1 MQLKLL
7 AAIIG
12 AFLCIQA
19 ILGWKPSVFAG
30 LYVYLPLLGIALI
43 AMHLAARNV
52 SARSQTERQTWLL
65 AVFSAAVLGVGV
77 GIVGGGNDGSASTVL
92 PPAQIGI
99 SIATGGFLPWKMG
112 MVNMLRFLPLMTA
125 LSCAWFAIKRGVP
138 TVRIMLVCI
147 AMYLG
152 ISIIWHL
159 PSIAALVL
167 RQTGMPI
174 ETTQDAYIVLIRAMT
189 NTFWA
194 NDLGNR
200 FLSPIAEQGR
210 SGLSVFHAALC
221 VLTAGFIAFGLKIKD
236 LLRKKSLE
244 KTSLWNG
251 GAMLLIGLCALMLG
265 QSVQVMPKLTP
276 ITVLVHIVFCLWVIS
291 GIFWLNEENKS
302 VEDQEMSDEPS
313 PMMYVFVGSSLV
325 LGWPVFLGCVLGLI
339 ASFLRKELHLEG
351 MLGEDGAKRMVVLS
365 TGIGLGW
372 GALCVGLQDITPLT
386 WMIRLIIGFALIA
399 AYVVTQKADSV
410 RSAVESSLSI
420 GFGALLSGQGIIGLA
435 ALPAIISIWIIESR
449 EKSHKWRFLP
459 PLVFALW
466 YAFCLL
472 FFPSAFSRA

>member
-19 ILGWKPSVFAG
+19 ILGWKPSVFSG
-30 LYVYLPLLGIALI
+30 MYVYLPLLCVVLIAL
-43 AMHLAARNV
+43 HLAARSV
-52 SARSQTERQTWLL
+52 SARPQTERQTWLL
-65 AVFSAAVLGVGV
+65 AVFSAAVLGVGI
-77 GIVGGGNDGSASTVL
+77 GIVGGGNDGSASTLL
-92 PPAQIGI
+92 PPTQIFT
-99 SIATGGFLPWKMG
+99 SIATGGFLPWKLG
-112 MVNMLRFLPLMTA
+112 MVNMVRFLPLTAA

-138 TVRIMLVCI
+138 TARIALVCI

-152 ISIIWHL
+152 SSIVWHL

-167 RQTGMPI
+167 RQAGMPI
-174 ETTQDAYIVLIRAMT
+174 ETAQDAYIVLIRAMT

-210 SGLSVFHAALC
+210 SSLSIFHAALC
-221 VLTAGFIAFGLKIKD
+221 VLIAGFIAFGLKIKAFWH
-236 LLRKKSLE
+236 KSVLE
-244 KTSLWNG
+244 KTDIWIG
-251 GAMLLIGLCALMLG
+251 GAMLLIGLCGLLLG

-276 ITVLVHIVFCLWVIS
+276 ITVLVHIVFCLWVVS
-291 GIFWLNEENKS
+291 GIFWLNEENKG
-302 VEDQEMSDEPS
+302 VEDQGMRDEPS
-313 PMMYVFVGSSLV
+313 LAVYVFVGSSLV
-325 LGWPVFLGCVLGLI
+325 LGWPVFLGCVVGLI
-339 ASFLRKELHLEG
+339 ASFLKKELHLEG
-351 MLGEDGAKRMVVLS
+351 VLGENGARRLVVLG

-459 PLVFALW
+459 PLAFALW

-472 FFPSAFSRA
+472 FFPSAFSRT

>member
-1 MQLKLL
+1 
-7 AAIIG
+7 
-12 AFLCIQA
+12 
-19 ILGWKPSVFAG
+19 
-30 LYVYLPLLGIALI
+30 
-43 AMHLAARNV
+43 
-52 SARSQTERQTWLL
+52 
-65 AVFSAAVLGVGV
+65 
-77 GIVGGGNDGSASTVL
+77 
-92 PPAQIGI
+92 
-99 SIATGGFLPWKMG
+99 
-112 MVNMLRFLPLMTA
+112 
-125 LSCAWFAIKRGVP
+125 
-138 TVRIMLVCI
+138 
-147 AMYLG
+147 
-152 ISIIWHL
+152 
-159 PSIAALVL
+159 
-167 RQTGMPI
+167 
-174 ETTQDAYIVLIRAMT
+174 
-189 NTFWA
+189 
-194 NDLGNR
+194 
-200 FLSPIAEQGR
+200 
-210 SGLSVFHAALC
+210 
-221 VLTAGFIAFGLKIKD
+221 
-236 LLRKKSLE
+236 
-244 KTSLWNG
+244 
-251 GAMLLIGLCALMLG
+251 MLLIGLCALMLG

-472 FFPSAFSRA
+472 FFPSVFSRA